1 VDLRRCSRGIR
12 DDDKRIDFEVCKL
25 AVDIN
30 SIQSCDEVDEDIV
43 DALRDFLQE
52 SRSKFFVGGVL
63 REVNG
68 DENLLGFGVDITN
81 IDTSLV
87 CEENPVTLDR
97 KYMVSTWHM
106 KGGCLIGGQI
116 KDGAEET
123 TRLARAKGAVSG
135 HYQAHADAG
144 TKLHVDSM
152 RFV

>member
-12 DDDKRIDFEVCKL
+12 DDDKRVDFEVCKL

-97 KYMVSTWHM
+97 KY
-106 KGGCLIGGQI
+106 IGQHV
-116 KDGAEET
+116 AYE
-123 TRLARAKGAVSG
+123 RRAF
-135 HYQAHADAG
+135 DWR
-144 TKLHVDSM
+144 TN
-152 RFV
+152 